1 MSHPASTSRTS
12 AVLNNNTAPNAGIE
26 LTHGKFT
33 WQNIFV
39 YARQYKKEL
48 VAANIIALLTVAVSV
63 PIPLLMPLLVD
74 EVLLDQPGPL
84 VAFTSDLFPAGWHGP
99 ALYIVFIL
107 MLTLVMR
114 LAMLLLGVWQ
124 LRKFTLIAKDITY
137 RIRHAILMRLQ
148 NVSMSAFE
156 TMGSGSVTSH
166 LVTDVNA
173 IDDFIGNTI
182 SKAIVAGLSIIG
194 IAAILLWMHWQL
206 ALFILLMNPLVIYF
220 TVVLGKRV
228 KKLKRNENSAVE
240 VFQQSLTETLDAIQ
254 QIRASNRERHY
265 IRDVV
270 DKARSVKSHAAE
282 YSWKSDAA
290 NRFSFGVFLFGFDI
304 FRALSMLM
312 VVYSDLTVG
321 QMMAVFGYL
330 WFMMAPVQELLNIQ
344 YAYFAAKAALG
355 RVNSLVDLPM
365 EPQYP
370 HLQNPFADKN
380 TVAVRVENV
389 SFRYQMS
396 DQAGT
401 PGTDT
406 NMVLK
411 SVNLEIG
418 AGEKVA
424 LVGASGGGKTTLVQ
438 VILGLY
444 AQQEGQLFFDEVPV
458 TEIGLDVVRDNV
470 ATVLQHPA
478 LFNDTVRVN
487 LTMGQPCSDEQLYQA
502 LEIAQLRDTVEK
514 MPHQLDTIIGKQGV
528 RLSGGQRQRLA
539 IARMVLLD
547 PKVVILDEA
556 TSALDTETESK
567 LHTALSRFLAGKT
580 TIIIAHRLSAVKQAD
595 RVYVFDDG
603 HIIEEGVHEE
613 LIKSDGLY
621 SRLYGKRQQV

>member
-1 MSHPASTSRTS
+1 MNDSIPKPAAAIKPSTDAFPDTPDES
-12 AVLNNNTAPNAGIE
+12 AQ
-26 LTHGKFT
+26 GKFT
-33 WQNIFV
+33 WQNIFAN
-39 YARQYKKEL
+39 ARQHKKEL
-48 VAANIIALLTVAVSV
+48 IAANIIALLTVAVSV

-74 EVLLDQPGPL
+74 EVLLNKPGAL
-84 VAFTSDLFPAGWHGP
+84 VAFTAQLFPDTWHGP
-99 ALYIVFIL
+99 ALYILFVLFI
-107 MLTLVMR
+107 TLNLR
-114 LAMLLLGVWQ
+114 LAMLSLGVWQ
-124 LRKFTLIAKDITY
+124 LQKFTVVAKDITY
-137 RIRHAILMRLQ
+137 KIRHAVLMRLQ
-148 NVSMSAFE
+148 NVSMSSFE

-166 LVTDVNA
+166 LVTDINA

-182 SKAIVAGLSIIG
+182 SKALVAGLSIIG
-194 IAAILLWMHWQL
+194 IAAILLWIHWPL

-228 KKLKRNENSAVE
+228 KKLKKNENTAIE

-254 QIRASNRERHY
+254 QIRSANRERHY
-265 IRDVV
+265 IKDVIE
-270 DKARSVKSHAAE
+270 KARIIKSHSAE
-282 YSWKSDAA
+282 FAWKSDAA
-290 NRFSFGVFLFGFDI
+290 NRFSFGIFLFGFDT

-312 VVYSDLTVG
+312 VVFSDLSIG

-344 YAYFAAKAALG
+344 YAFYAAKAALS
-355 RVNSLVDLPM
+355 RVNSLVDLPT
-365 EPQYP
+365 EPHYP
-370 HLQNPFADKN
+370 HLKNPFTDKN
-380 TVAVRVENV
+380 TVSVKVENV
-389 SFRYQMS
+389 SFRYQLYDTS
-396 DQAGT
+396 DES
-401 PGTDT
+401 
-406 NMVLK
+406 NMVLND
-411 SVNLEIG
+411 VNLQIA

-444 AQQEGQLFFDEVPV
+444 PPQRGQLYFDDVPV

-487 LTMGQPCSDEQLYQA
+487 LTLGQAYSDEQLFQA
-502 LEIAQLRDTVEK
+502 LEIAQLRDTIES
-514 MPHQLDTIIGKQGV
+514 MPQGLDTVIGNQGV
-528 RLSGGQRQRLA
+528 RISGGQKQRLA

-567 LHTALSRFLAGKT
+567 LHAALNRFLTGKT

-595 RVYVFDDG
+595 RVFVFEDG
-603 HIIEEGVHEE
+603 HIIEEGMHEE
-613 LIKSDGLY
+613 LIKNDGLY
-621 SRLYGKRQQV
+621 KRLYGKRQQL